1 MYRFLNTLSCSYLSL
16 IIPHDFHVQTLS
28 IMKRLQ
34 DYGQKPYST
43 TVVSSAYGYGNPSK
57 NINIPNGRVGVIID
71 PNSLTRTVE
80 LTGTSESIAKAE
92 KLIKDVLAEAESG
105 SSGIVSRRMPGWS
118 YYW

>member
-1 MYRFLNTLSCSYLSL
+1 MFPPNSRFDKGGGDGGYDSNDSKGFSSG
-16 IIPHDFHVQTLS
+16 PP
-28 IMKRLQ
+28 